1 MPMKLPVALPLV
13 CLSLVGCRSPFD
25 GTWLFQWDLASV
37 DVQSNCDLEGE
48 TVQTRGDDY
57 EWIDIY
63 TTAGGALVLT
73 NGSQEY
79 VGTWSGDT
87 LDVEATYGEQT
98 ASTYMSWNDT
108 IEASLS
114 DKDLTGD
121 RTLQEIDGDAT
132 TECRTQTK
140 SDFEGVRM
148 KGSSGADRTIGTQSS
163 QSASTN

>member
-1 MPMKLPVALPLV
+1 MPVKMPVVFPLM

-48 TVQTRGDDY
+48 EVQTRGDDY

-63 TTAGGALVLT
+63 TTSGGALVLT
-73 NGSQEY
+73 NGAQEY
-79 VGTWSGDT
+79 VGTWSGDSF
-87 LDVEATYGEQT
+87 DVKATYGEQT

-108 IEASLS
+108 IEATLS

-132 TECRTQTK
+132 TECRTQTR

-148 KGSSGADRTIGTQSS
+148 MGTSEAERTIGTQSS
-163 QSASTN
+163 QTASSN

>member
-1 MPMKLPVALPLV
+1 MPMKSPVVLPLV

-25 GTWLFQWDLASV
+25 GTWLFQWALASE

-73 NGSQEY
+73 NGAQEY

-108 IEASLS
+108 IQASLS
-114 DKDLTGD
+114 DKDLIGD
-121 RTLQEIDGDAT
+121 RTLQVKAAT
-132 TECRTQTK
+132 DNKKRLREAAWKMEAKKMEQRHRKKAGSKKAK
-140 SDFEGVRM
+140 SKND
-148 KGSSGADRTIGTQSS
+148 
-163 QSASTN
+163 